1 MNYVRKKAHKEWKT
15 RAKCRLTG
23 QWDRKDRDNKQQLG
37 KKKKKNSSETNKQL
51 STNELY
57 NLFWNGI
64 RMITKT
70 EEKNIIFL

>member
-37 KKKKKNSSETNKQL
+37 KKKKKIAQRPTNS
-51 STNELY
+51 
-57 NLFWNGI
+57 
-64 RMITKT
+64 
-70 EEKNIIFL
+70 